1 VGKLRA
7 TIEDA
12 LAKAGIATSGWVLAA
27 AVVETDGTETLYV
40 ETTEEMPSWVRTGM
54 LDEALDADLWEDEQ
68 EPSVDEGDQL

>member
-1 VGKLRA
+1 MGKLRA